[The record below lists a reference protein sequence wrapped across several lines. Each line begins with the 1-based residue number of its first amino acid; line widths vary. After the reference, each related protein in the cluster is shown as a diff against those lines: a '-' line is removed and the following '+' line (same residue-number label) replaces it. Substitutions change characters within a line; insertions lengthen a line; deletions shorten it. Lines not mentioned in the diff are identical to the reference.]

1 MAGTTTAT
9 GTGTGTKTLTLPRAE
24 EVNAPA
30 AEKTPL
36 PALSARQTRILE
48 LLERNAS
55 YREIAEDLA
64 VAHSTAK
71 YHVLKLYRTLG
82 VSGAAEALA
91 RARRR

>member
-9 GTGTGTKTLTLPRAE
+9 GTGTKTLTLSRA
-24 EVNAPA
+24 EVNAPT